1 MSDEYPVCRRKI
13 EERVQMTNQ
22 EAADLLDNL
31 IGLISDNQDSD
42 YDEALKL
49 GIKALRTEEYAEE
62 INNLKLE
69 ITRAK
74 LGSSISINTRGN

>member
-1 MSDEYPVCRRKI
+1 MN
-13 EERVQMTNQ
+13 NQ
-22 EAADLLDNL
+22 EAIDLLDNL
-31 IGLISDNQDSD
+31 IGMISDNQDSD
-42 YDEALKL
+42 YDEALKM
-49 GIKALRTEEYAEE
+49 GIKALRTEEYTEE